1 MPAAC
6 GRGYDFKP
14 AWFDAVKAARLKRFR
29 ISGPRISRNGS
40 IRPEFDKDC
49 GMHSR

>member
-14 AWFDAVKAARLKRFR
+14 AWFDAVKAARLKRFPHLR
-29 ISGPRISRNGS
+29 TEDLAKWLDQAG
-40 IRPEFDKDC
+40 IR
-49 GMHSR
+49 